1 MCAPRATS
9 KGSALPSTVIDGIV
23 TRYEVLGEG
32 PPLLMYSPGGF
43 DGTVEKWST
52 QGVYGRIKLL
62 EHLPKKYRCIVFDRR
77 ETGQS
82 GGRVEVLNW
91 QRYVAQGKGLLE
103 HLGVRRA
110 HLLGACMGVCPVV
123 AFAVEHPEAVQSMV
137 LYWPVG
143 GAKYRINSHQ
153 RFANHLDYVEGH
165 GLPDVAA
172 LAAASGKSFGE
183 DPRGGPWASV
193 LRRNRQFAAAFAAL
207 DREDYKRIVSDSS
220 RALYDRDTAPGA
232 EPEELMRLDIP
243 ALVIP
248 GKDASHATSAA
259 RYLEECLPRSEYWDV
274 LPEAQTEASA
284 PARVVEF
291 LEKKT

>member
-1 MCAPRATS
+1 
-9 KGSALPSTVIDGIV
+9 
-23 TRYEVLGEG
+23 
-32 PPLLMYSPGGF
+32 MYSPGGF

-52 QGVYGRIKLL
+52 QGVYARIKLL
-62 EHLPKKYRCIVFDRR
+62 EHLPKHFTCIAFDRR

-82 GGRVEVLNW
+82 GGRVEVLTW
-91 QRYVAQGKGLLE
+91 ERYVAQGKGLLD
-103 HLGVRRA
+103 HLNIRRA
-110 HLLGACMGVCPVV
+110 HLMGACMGCCPVV
-123 AFAVEHPEAVQSMV
+123 ALAVEYPEVVQSLV

-143 GAKYRINSHQ
+143 GAKYRINNHQ
-153 RFANHLDYVEGH
+153 RFANHLDYVEQH
-165 GLPDVAA
+165 SLADVAA
-172 LAAASGKSFGE
+172 LAISTGKTFGE

-193 LRRNRQFAAAFAAL
+193 LRRDRAFAEVFATL
-207 DREDYKRIVSDSS
+207 DREQYKRIVSDTS

-274 LPEAQTEASA
+274 PPEGQSEETA
-284 PARVVEF
+284 PARLLQF
-291 LEKKT
+291 LDSADRAAN